1 MNKTVSNINK
11 PQNDE
16 RSGKLKLYSIGSV
29 IILIAIVIIV
39 NVLFDKILGKAL
51 TFDFSDALSNTIS
64 QESID
69 YINGLPQDTKIRI
82 VGLFDK
88 PADVSGT
95 EYQYICPLLDDYVKN
110 SKGKITVEYINPNN
124 QPTIISQ
131 LDPNNSFNL
140 SSQSGNFVVKYNDK
154 IKIINP
160 YDCYSFDENY
170 LSQGYFYVTGNNV
183 EYAFTNSMYI
193 LTNGYSCKAYLIT
206 GLEEDGSSYLA
217 KILESMAIEP
227 VGLPVSENFA
237 VPEDSDIIIMNGP
250 QNDISE
256 KMYVELSAFVKRGGK
271 LFVAVDFN
279 VINVT
284 EKYERLNKLLNEMNL
299 ALDPYLIAENDSGYQ
314 LGGYQLDHVVK
325 ACDGFS
331 DYAEITLLHST
342 NARSVRAADIPGNTF
357 KTAPVLK
364 TSENA
369 STTALDQYGN
379 AIESSMVTGKQFYV
393 AMYSAGEGADPAKAF
408 VFGTM
413 NFTSDH
419 YISSYGMNDTNVD
432 FFKSCIRELTSTK
445 QFNTLNVP
453 TRNVD
458 NFALDADKSTT
469 AASTVVLVVFMML
482 IPILLVALAVVVY
495 TKRKNL

>member
-29 IILIAIVIIV
+29 IILVAIVIIV

-140 SSQSGNFVVKYNDK
+140 SSQSGNFVVKYNDM

-160 YDCYSFDENY
+160 YDCYSFDETY

-206 GLEEDGSSYLA
+206 GLEEDGSTYLA

-227 VGLPVSENFA
+227 IGLPVSENFA
-237 VPEDSDIIIMNGP
+237 VPEDCDIIIMNGP

-342 NARSVRAADIPGNTF
+342 NARSVKAADVPGNAF
-357 KTAPVLK
+357 KTAPVLR

-393 AMYSAGEGADPAKAF
+393 AMYSAGEGTDPAKAF

-413 NFTSDH
+413 NFTSDQ

-453 TRNVD
+453 TRNVE

-469 AASTVVLVVFMML
+469 ASSTVVLVVFMML

>member
-1 MNKTVSNINK
+1 MNKTVSNVNK
-11 PQNDE
+11 PQNDD

-29 IILIAIVIIV
+29 VLLIAIVLLV

-95 EYQYICPLLDDYVKN
+95 EYQYICPLLDDYVN
-110 SKGKITVEYINPNN
+110 SSKGRITVDYINPNN

-131 LDPNNSFNL
+131 LDPTNSYNL
-140 SSQSGNFVVKYNDK
+140 AAQAGNYVIKYNDK
-154 IKIINP
+154 VKIISP
-160 YDCYSFDENY
+160 YDCYSYDETY
-170 LSQGYFYVTGNNV
+170 LSQGYYYVTGNNV
-183 EYAFTNSMYI
+183 EYTFTNSMNI

-206 GLEEDGSSYLA
+206 GLEEDDSNYLA

-227 VGLPVSENFA
+227 VGLPVSENFT
-237 VPEDSDIIIMNGP
+237 VPEDCDIIIMNGP

-271 LFVAVDFN
+271 LFIAVDFN

-284 EKYERLNKLLNEMNL
+284 EKYERLNRLLNEMNL
-299 ALDPYLIAENDSGYQ
+299 NLDPYLIAENDSGYQ

-325 ACDGFS
+325 ACEGFTG
-331 DYAEITLLHST
+331 YAEITLLHST
-342 NARSVRAADIPGNTF
+342 NARSVRSADIPGNTF
-357 KTAPVLK
+357 KTSPVLK

-369 STTALDQYGN
+369 TTTALDQYGN
-379 AIESSMVTGKQFYV
+379 AIESTMVSGKQFYV

-413 NFTSDH
+413 NFTSDQ
-419 YISSYGMNDTNVD
+419 YISSYGVNDTNID

-445 QFNTLNVP
+445 QFNSLNVP
-453 TRNVD
+453 TKNVE
-458 NFALDADKSTT
+458 NFTLDATKSTT
-469 AASTVVLVVFMML
+469 SASTLVLIVFMML

>member
-88 PADVSGT
+88 PADVSRT

-160 YDCYSFDENY
+160 YDCYSFDETY

-183 EYAFTNSMYI
+183 EYTFTNSMYI

-206 GLEEDGSSYLA
+206 GLEEDGSNYLA

-237 VPEDSDIIIMNGP
+237 VPEDCDIIIMNGP

-342 NARSVRAADIPGNTF
+342 NARSVRAADVPGNTF

-413 NFTSDH
+413 NFTSDQ

-432 FFKSCIRELTSTK
+432 FCKSCIRELTSTK

-453 TRNVD
+453 TRNVE

>member
-1 MNKTVSNINK
+1 MNKTVSKINK

-16 RSGKLKLYSIGSV
+16 RSGKLKLYSIGSA

-160 YDCYSFDENY
+160 YDCYSFDETY

-206 GLEEDGSSYLA
+206 GLEEDGSNYLA

-237 VPEDSDIIIMNGP
+237 VPEDCDIIIMNGP

-271 LFVAVDFN
+271 FFVAVDFN

-342 NARSVRAADIPGNTF
+342 NARSVRATDVPGNTF

-413 NFTSDH
+413 NFTSDQ

>member
-16 RSGKLKLYSIGSV
+16 RSGKLKLYSIGSA

-160 YDCYSFDENY
+160 YDCYSFDETY

-206 GLEEDGSSYLA
+206 GLEEDGSNYLA

-237 VPEDSDIIIMNGP
+237 VPEDCDIIIMNGP

-271 LFVAVDFN
+271 FFVAVDFN

-342 NARSVRAADIPGNTF
+342 NARSVRAADVPGNTF

-413 NFTSDH
+413 NFTSDQ

-453 TRNVD
+453 TRNVE

>member
-29 IILIAIVIIV
+29 IILVAIVIIV

-140 SSQSGNFVVKYNDK
+140 SSQSGNFVVKYDDK

-160 YDCYSFDENY
+160 YDCYSFDETY

-206 GLEEDGSSYLA
+206 GLEEDGSTYLA

-227 VGLPVSENFA
+227 IGLPVSENFA
-237 VPEDSDIIIMNGP
+237 VPEDCDIIIMNGP

-342 NARSVRAADIPGNTF
+342 NARSVKAADVPGNAF
-357 KTAPVLK
+357 KTAPVLR

-393 AMYSAGEGADPAKAF
+393 AMYSAGEGTDPAKAF

-413 NFTSDH
+413 NFTSDQ

-453 TRNVD
+453 TRNVE

-469 AASTVVLVVFMML
+469 ASSTVVLVVFMML

>member
-160 YDCYSFDENY
+160 YDCYSFDETY

-206 GLEEDGSSYLA
+206 GLEEDGSTYLA

-237 VPEDSDIIIMNGP
+237 VPEDCDIIIMNGP

-342 NARSVRAADIPGNTF
+342 NARSVRAADVPGNSF

-413 NFTSDH
+413 NFTSDQ

-453 TRNVD
+453 TRNVE
-458 NFALDADKSTT
+458 NLALDADKSTT

>member
-95 EYQYICPLLDDYVKN
+95 EYQYICPLLDDYVRN

-160 YDCYSFDENY
+160 YDCYSFDETY

-206 GLEEDGSSYLA
+206 SLEEDGSNYLA

-342 NARSVRAADIPGNTF
+342 NARSVRAADVPGNTF

-413 NFTSDH
+413 NFTSDQ

-453 TRNVD
+453 TRNVE

>member
-95 EYQYICPLLDDYVKN
+95 EYQYICPLLDDYVRN
-110 SKGKITVEYINPNN
+110 SMGKITVEYINPNN

-160 YDCYSFDENY
+160 YDCYSFDETY

-206 GLEEDGSSYLA
+206 SLEEDGSNYLA

-237 VPEDSDIIIMNGP
+237 VPEDCDIIIMNGP

-342 NARSVRAADIPGNTF
+342 NARSVRAADVPGNTF

-413 NFTSDH
+413 NFTSDQ

-453 TRNVD
+453 TRNVE

>member
-1 MNKTVSNINK
+1 MNKTVSNVKK
-11 PQNDE
+11 PANDE
-16 RSGKLKLYSIGSV
+16 RSDKLKFYSIGSV
-29 IILIAIVIIV
+29 VILIAIVLLV

-69 YINGLPQDTKIRI
+69 YINGLPQDTKIQI

-88 PADVSGT
+88 PSDVAQT
-95 EYQYICPLLDDYVKN
+95 EYQYICPLLDDYVKA
-110 SKGKITVEYINPNN
+110 SKGKITVDYVNPTT

-131 LDPNNSFNL
+131 LDPNNAYNL
-140 SSQSGNFVVKYNDK
+140 SSQTGNFVVKYNDK
-154 IKIINP
+154 IKIITP
-160 YDCYSFDENY
+160 YDCYTYDETY
-170 LSQGYFYVTGNNV
+170 LSQGYYYVTGNEV
-183 EYAFTNSMYI
+183 EYTFTNTMFI

-206 GLEEDGSSYLA
+206 GLEEDGSNYIA
-217 KILESMAIEP
+217 KILDSMAIEP
-227 VGLPVSENFA
+227 IALSVSENFS
-237 VPEDSDIIIMNGP
+237 VPEDCDLIIMNGP

-271 LFVAVDFN
+271 LLIAVDFN

-299 ALDPYLIAENDSGYQ
+299 VLDPYLISENDSNYQ
-314 LGGYQLDHVVK
+314 LGGYQLDHIAK
-325 ACDGFS
+325 ACEGFT
-331 DYAEITLLHST
+331 DYAEITFLHCT
-342 NARSVRAADIPGNTF
+342 NTRSVRSADIPGSTF

-369 STTALDQYGN
+369 ATTALDQYGN
-379 AIESSMVTGKQFYV
+379 AIESTMVTGKQFYP

-413 NFTSDH
+413 NFTSDQ
-419 YISSYGMNDTNVD
+419 YISSYGINDTNVD

-445 QFNTLNVP
+445 TFNSLNIA
-453 TRNVD
+453 TKNVE
-458 NFALDADKSTT
+458 NFSLDVTKATT
-469 AASTVVLVVFMML
+469 ASSTVVLVIFMML

>member
-206 GLEEDGSSYLA
+206 GLEEDGSNYLA

-325 ACDGFS
+325 ACEGFS

-342 NARSVRAADIPGNTF
+342 NARSVRAADVPGNTF

>member
-1 MNKTVSNINK
+1 MNKTVSKINK

-16 RSGKLKLYSIGSV
+16 RSGKLKLYSIGSA

-160 YDCYSFDENY
+160 YDCYSFDETY

-206 GLEEDGSSYLA
+206 GLEEDGSNYLA

-342 NARSVRAADIPGNTF
+342 NARSVRAADVPGNTF

-379 AIESSMVTGKQFYV
+379 AIESSKVTGKQFYV

-413 NFTSDH
+413 NFTSDQ

>member
-160 YDCYSFDENY
+160 YDCYSFDETY

-206 GLEEDGSSYLA
+206 GLEEDGSNYLA

-342 NARSVRAADIPGNTF
+342 NARSVRAADVPGNTF

-413 NFTSDH
+413 NFTSDQ

-432 FFKSCIRELTSTK
+432 FIKSCIRELTSTK

>member
-1 MNKTVSNINK
+1 MNKTVSKINK

-16 RSGKLKLYSIGSV
+16 RSGKLKLYSIGSA

-160 YDCYSFDENY
+160 YDCYSFDETY

-206 GLEEDGSSYLA
+206 GLEEDGSNYLA

-237 VPEDSDIIIMNGP
+237 VPEDCDIIIMNGP

-342 NARSVRAADIPGNTF
+342 NARSVRAADVPGNTF

-379 AIESSMVTGKQFYV
+379 AIESSMVTGMQFYV

-413 NFTSDH
+413 NFTSDQ

>member
-1 MNKTVSNINK
+1 MNKTVSKINK

-160 YDCYSFDENY
+160 YDCYSFDETY

-183 EYAFTNSMYI
+183 EYTFTNSMYI

-206 GLEEDGSSYLA
+206 GLEEDGSNYLA

-227 VGLPVSENFA
+227 IGLPVSENFA
-237 VPEDSDIIIMNGP
+237 VPEDCDIIIMNGP

-342 NARSVRAADIPGNTF
+342 NARSVRAADVPGNTF
-357 KTAPVLK
+357 KTAPVLR

-413 NFTSDH
+413 NFTSDQ

-453 TRNVD
+453 TRNVE